1 MVKLEQIFAVEG
13 EYDLSAIRFIHTA
26 DLHLDSPFKGMTG
39 LPPARLNE
47 LREST
52 FTAFNRLIDYAVET
66 SPDFIVI
73 VGDIYDGEDRSLR
86 AQRKFQ
92 EGMGKLHEAGI
103 PVYITYGNHDHLGG
117 NWTRFEMPPNV
128 HEFSGDVEEKSL
140 TVRGMDV
147 MLHGFSYPT
156 RHVRDEMISKYPA
169 ATDHQTFHIGLLH
182 GSLAGNETHAV
193 YSPFTIG
200 ELQSKHYDYW
210 ALGHIHQRQQLSEE
224 PPVVYPGNI
233 QGRHRNEAGEKGF
246 YEVELSKTETILS
259 FIETTAVRFGK
270 IQIPCVDI
278 RHANEWL
285 AVCEEALLSFAAEHG
300 PAVVDIEILTLDHES
315 ADFFA
320 QTADDVW
327 LEALREV
334 MDGNDPF
341 VWVQRL
347 IVTHTLRSQ
356 ENNALVESVLGQV
369 DSWSPEEWKL
379 VLGDV
384 YQHVRTARYLD
395 TLSEKDIDDVR
406 NEVERLLLDELPTVT
421 EVNR

>member
-1 MVKLEQIFAVEG
+1 M
-13 EYDLSAIRFIHTA
+13 STIRFIHTA

-66 SPDFIVI
+66 SPDFILI

-92 EGMGKLHEAGI
+92 EGMVKLHEVGI
-103 PVYITYGNHDHLGG
+103 PVYITYGNHDHLSG
-117 NWTRFEMPPNV
+117 NWTRFELPPNV
-128 HEFSGDVEEKSL
+128 HEFSGEVEEMVL

-156 RHVRDEMISKYPA
+156 RHVQDEMISKYPA
-169 ATDHQTFHIGLLH
+169 ASDHHTFHIGLLH

-193 YSPFTIG
+193 YSPFTIA

-210 ALGHIHQRQQLSEE
+210 ALGHIHLRQHLSED
-224 PPVVYPGNI
+224 PPIVYPGNI
-233 QGRHRNEAGEKGF
+233 QGRHRNESGDKGF
-246 YEVELSKTETILS
+246 YEVELSKTEAILS
-259 FIETTAVRFGK
+259 FIQTTAVHFGK

-285 AVCEEALLSFAAEHG
+285 AVCEDALLSFVSENG
-300 PAVVDIEILTLDHES
+300 SSVVDIEVLHLDHET

-320 QTADDVW
+320 QTAEDIW
-327 LEALREV
+327 LEAIREV
-334 MDGNDPF
+334 MDGNEPF

-347 IVTHTLRSQ
+347 IVTNTLRSQ

-369 DSWSPEEWKL
+369 DGWSSEEWKR

-395 TLSEKDIDDVR
+395 TLTEKDIDDLR
-406 NEVERLLLDELPTVT
+406 NEVERLLLNELPTVM
-421 EVNR
+421 EVNQ